1 LAASC
6 GVNRVLAITQWTR
19 GGLYYSS
26 GASDSHNVGRNNV
39 VSRLGD
45 QTVEVIK
52 AYTLQGRK
60 LTIHDDS
67 GDHDDAGIIKKQK
80 HKQHKKEKSSNGFL
94 RKTAEENWVYQRYA
108 SRFALID

>member
-26 GASDSHNVGRNNV
+26 GASDSHAVGRNNV
-39 VSRLGD
+39 LVSRLVD

-52 AYTLQGRK
+52 AYALQGRK

-67 GDHDDAGIIKKQK
+67 GDHDDDGIIKSKNISNTRKQRVLR
-80 HKQHKKEKSSNGFL
+80 L
-94 RKTAEENWVYQRYA
+94 RKKNC
-108 SRFALID
+108 